1 MEKKYDRSI
10 QGENQGTQKRG
21 SQGGGYQG
29 GQRQEAPISQRTGNQ
44 PNVERKGNYE
54 KGPDQWKRQSE
65 PAQQGG
71 ERKR

>member
-1 MEKKYDRSI
+1 MDKKHDRTI
-10 QGENQGTQKRG
+10 QGENPGKQKK
-21 SQGGGYQG
+21 SGGYQG
-29 GQRQEAPISQRTGNQ
+29 GQRQEASISQRSGNQ
-44 PNVERKGNYE
+44 PGGEVERKGNYE